1 MWKDKGF
8 SRLVLYA
15 IRETTS
21 FTNTLWDICKSYSTD
36 YQVSDRE
43 TGLWNRRDSNETDSS
58 LYHDKKQAPSTFF
71 EEILHELS
79 MKVSSITEKIENSKS
94 VYDDS
99 WIVEMMLSIRSIDL
113 KNEKE
118 AMNKYEDELNE

>member
-43 TGLWNRRDSNETDSS
+43 TGLWNRRDSNETDSG
-58 LYHDKKQAPSTFF
+58 LYHDKKQAPLLSLKRFF
-71 EEILHELS
+71 
-79 MKVSSITEKIENSKS
+79 
-94 VYDDS
+94 
-99 WIVEMMLSIRSIDL
+99 
-113 KNEKE
+113 
-118 AMNKYEDELNE
+118 MNWVWRLVV

>member
-21 FTNTLWDICKSYSTD
+21 FTNKIWDICQSYSTD
-36 YQVSDRE
+36 YKVSNRE
-43 TGLWNRRDSNETDSS
+43 EWLGIRRDSNETDSG

-79 MKVSSITEKIENSKS
+79 MKVSSITEKIENSRSLYKS
-94 VYDDS
+94 ED
-99 WIVEMMLSIRSIDL
+99 
-113 KNEKE
+113 NE
-118 AMNKYEDELNE
+118 